1 MCGITGIVHG
11 DQTKPVSEAVLR
23 SLCSALHHRGP
34 DDSGVHVD
42 GAAGIGMQRLSI
54 IDVAGGHQPI
64 YNEDRSCVIVQN
76 GEIYNHLDVRREL
89 ERRGHRYVT
98 RSDTETILHAY
109 EEYGTRCVTHL
120 RGMFAI
126 AIWDSRRSRLFLA
139 RDRMGKKPLYYSV
152 LGTGRD
158 ARLVFGS
165 ELKAVLAHPDVLRRL
180 DEQALVD
187 YVAWGYVPDPRSIYE
202 GIFKLPPAHT
212 LVFEGGNVT
221 VEKYWDV
228 SFASPAPLENER
240 AYVDRALELLDEA
253 VRIRLMSEVPLGAFL
268 SGGTDSSI
276 VVGLMARNSTTP
288 VKTFSIGFEEKEY
301 NELEYARAVAN
312 HFKTEHHEEIIR
324 PDVEHDVPALVKQ
337 FDEPFADSSMIPTFY
352 VSRSARKHVTVALSG
367 DGGDELFGGYMR
379 YIDPANVRAVERIP
393 ASIRNALL
401 APMAHMLPE
410 GARGIDRLRD
420 MLGTADEQYVR
431 RMTRG
436 FTNIHSMVFT
446 DDVAKRV
453 NTDPSHVADPFLTA
467 REAGSDTLSRRQ
479 YLDIHTY
486 LAGDILT
493 KVDRASMMVSLEC
506 RAPLLDHVVAEFAAT
521 IPPEMR
527 IRGVTTKYLLKKV
540 AERLMPAEMI
550 HRPKM
555 GFSIPVTH
563 WLRDSW
569 QEKSRDLIIGPRTRE
584 RGIFREAYLRRVID
598 EHQSGKRDNSSIM
611 WSLMMLE
618 LWFRECF
625 D

>member
-1 MCGITGIVHG
+1 MC
-11 DQTKPVSEAVLR
+11 DSM
-23 SLCSALHHRGP
+23 HHRGP
-34 DDSGVHVD
+34 DDSGVHVA
-42 GAAGIGMQRLSI
+42 GPAGIGMRRLSI

-64 YNEDRSCVIVQN
+64 FNEDRSCVIVQN

-89 ERRGHRYVT
+89 ERRGHKYVT

-126 AIWDSRRSRLFLA
+126 AIWDERRRRLFLA

-152 LGTGRD
+152 LGTGTGT
-158 ARLVFGS
+158 RLVFGS
-165 ELKAVLAHPDVLRRL
+165 ELKSILAHPDVPRRL

-187 YVAWGYVPDPRSIYE
+187 YVAWGYVPDPRSIYA
-202 GIFKLPPAHT
+202 GICKLPPAHT
-212 LVFEGGNVT
+212 LVFENGNVT
-221 VEKYWDV
+221 VERYWDV
-228 SFASPAPLENER
+228 SFATPEPRANEG

-276 VVGLMARNSTTP
+276 VVGLMARNSTSP

-301 NELEYARAVAN
+301 NELEYARAVAQ

-324 PDVEHDVPALVKQ
+324 PDAEHDVPALVRQ
-337 FDEPFADSSMIPTFY
+337 FDEPFADSSMIPTYY

-379 YIDPANVRAVERIP
+379 YIDPANVRVVEKIP

-436 FTNIHSMVFT
+436 FTNIHNLVFT
-446 DDVAKRV
+446 DDVTKRV
-453 NTDPSHVADPFLTA
+453 NTNPSHVAAPFLA
-467 REAGSDTLSRRQ
+467 APGAGADTLSRRQ

-486 LAGDILT
+486 LSGDILT

-521 IPPEMR
+521 IPAEMR
-527 IRGVTTKYLLKKV
+527 IHGMTTKYLLKKV

-550 HRPKM
+550 YRPKM

-563 WLRDSW
+563 WLRDAW
-569 QEKSRDLIIGPRTRE
+569 MEKGHDLIVGARTRE

-598 EHQSGKRDNSSIM
+598 EHQTGKRDNSSIM